1 MLYKRLNRRL
11 VSLAVTVCL
20 LFSLVIPF
28 IIPGKVMAADQLAT
42 YTIQE
47 LKGKAIDFIH
57 DKYQAG
63 EKIDGYTAYVLTAA
77 GADVSA
83 WVYNNASFR
92 DSVINSVYDT
102 LEDASPV
109 PAKVIAQQLLAVS
122 EWGRGDLVAQL
133 ADVLKARQ
141 KPTGSFDDNIYSDI
155 PAYEAL
161 GIAGQ
166 LSVINTDY
174 ARDYILN
181 ARYTTEGENY
191 GAWGSTWGTD
201 FYPDFMT
208 TCQAIRALT
217 YLPNAAGNQQIQI
230 AINNGLA
237 YLQKWQQED
246 GGVYY
251 KTAGWSDDP
260 VVDTAEL
267 IVTLNTLGKDPL
279 GWKNS
284 QGLTPVS
291 YMMFKALND
300 DGSFG
305 AYKNILD
312 ATEALNTYHLFN
324 GTINPA
330 TPLGLN
336 ITPATATVN
345 VNGQQ
350 QYKAVMNYFNGTSSD
365 VTREAAWS
373 VDNGNIAEVVN
384 GLATGLQTGQTVVW
398 ATYNGLAATAS
409 LTVTESASSSTGGSG
424 GCTVNIA
431 VVGRNG
437 ELLYGPGAV
446 TVSKDGRWGLTAL
459 GALEATGL
467 PYEEDNGFV
476 KSIAGQANSGM
487 NGWMYKVN
495 GSVPTVSASQK
506 IVRDGDQVIWW
517 YSMDINSPGPTW
529 DSLLKGSTP
538 APPVT
543 TTPADLKEQ
552 NKKLPAALQA
562 PDAAL
567 DALGKINQLLELKE
581 DATEIAPLS
590 EVKKAVVVTG
600 SDKVMNRAEILAL
613 KKDLLQNKIDLAQE
627 VLASAGAIISDPKA
641 EIALSIP
648 AGALTNDVEI
658 TVKKGAGGNAA
669 PAPPPAGYQQ
679 ISAVYNFGPDGT
691 TFAVPVT
698 LYLKFA
704 LPSLVK
710 PENLALAWY
719 DKTKASWVAIPAV
732 VDVSKGLILARI
744 NHFSD
749 YAVFVKE
756 ARKAFLDVTPASF
769 GWAQDTIETLAGAGI
784 VAGVDGSRFEPGRAV
799 TRAEFASLLVKALG
813 LKVKAGE
820 KNPFKDVKG
829 DAWYAG
835 AVTAA
840 AGNGLVKGYE
850 DGTFRPDNVIT
861 REELAAML
869 VRAVNLPIG
878 EEKLAFKDNDKV
890 STWAR
895 KSVAVAAAHGL
906 VKGFEDGTFRPGD
919 AASRAEC
926 AVMVYRVLVAE

>member
-1 MLYKRLNRRL
+1 MFFKGMKRRFLALTAVISLLLGFLTTFIGPVL
-11 VSLAVTVCL
+11 VEAGTVDYNG
-20 LFSLVIPF
+20 LV
-28 IIPGKVMAADQLAT
+28 A
-42 YTIQE
+42 
-47 LKGKAIDFIH
+47 KAIQFNQ
-57 DKYQAG
+57 QAFSNG
-63 EKIDGYTAYVLTAA
+63 EKLSAYDAYVLTLA
-77 GADVSA
+77 GEDLSA
-83 WVYNNASFR
+83 QDWVYNGESLQQSILDA
-92 DSVINSVYDT
+92 VYAT
-102 LEDASPV
+102 IGN
-109 PAKVIAQQLLAVS
+109 PATAKTKDIAYELLAVKA
-122 EWGRGDLVAQL
+122 WGDSDLAGKLAAIL
-133 ADVLKARQ
+133 ADKQ
-141 KPTGSFDDNIYSDI
+141 GPNGFDNNVYSDM
-155 PAYEAL
+155 PVFDAL
-161 GIAGQ
+161 GRAGEF
-166 LSVINTDY
+166 SVVNVTY
-174 ARDYILN
+174 AREYLLN
-181 ARYTTEGENY
+181 TQCTTAGDNY

-217 YLPNAAGNQQIQI
+217 YLPDAARDHQIQA

-237 YLQKWQQED
+237 YLRQWQQED
-246 GGVYY
+246 GSVYTT
-251 KTAGWSDDP
+251 KPWLDDP
-260 VVDTAEL
+260 AVDTAEL
-267 IVTLNTLGKDPL
+267 IATLQRLDIDPAS
-279 GWKNS
+279 WKS
-284 QGLTPVS
+284 ARGMTPVD
-291 YMMFKALND
+291 YMVQLAPNS

-305 AYKNILD
+305 TTKNALD
-312 ATEALNTYHLFN
+312 ATEALYAYLILEGRT
-324 GTINPA
+324 GSAAAP
-330 TPLGLN
+330 GLA

-345 VNGQQ
+345 INGQQ
-350 QYKAVMNYFNGTSSD
+350 QYKAVMNYLNGTSSD
-365 VTREAAWS
+365 VTRDAAWS
-373 VDNGNIAEVVN
+373 VEDGNIAEVVN
-384 GLATGLQTGQTVVW
+384 GLATGRQTGQTVVR
-398 ATYNGLAATAS
+398 ATYNGLAATAG
-409 LTVTESASSSTGGSG
+409 LTVTASASSSGGGSG
-424 GCTVNIA
+424 GCTVDIA

-467 PYEEDNGFV
+467 PYEEAGGFV
-476 KSIAGQANSGM
+476 KSIAGLANSGM

-495 GSVPTVSASQK
+495 GNVPMVGASQE

-517 YSMDINSPGPTW
+517 YSTDLNSPGPTW

-538 APPVT
+538 ASPAN

-562 PDAAL
+562 PEVAL
-567 DALGKINQLLELKE
+567 EALGKINRLLELKD
-581 DATEIAPLS
+581 DAAEIAPLG
-590 EVKKAVVVTG
+590 EVKRAVVVTG
-600 SDKVMNRAEILAL
+600 SDKAMNRDGIIAL
-613 KKDLLQNKIDLAQE
+613 KKELLQNKIDLAQE
-627 VLASAGAIISDPKA
+627 VSASAGAIISDPKA

-648 AGALTNDVEI
+648 AGALTKDVEI
-658 TVKKGAGGNAA
+658 TVKKGTGGNTA
-669 PAPPPAGYQQ
+669 PTSLPAGYRQ

-698 LYLKFA
+698 LNLKFA
-704 LPSLVK
+704 LPPLVQ
-710 PENLALAWY
+710 PENLAFAWY
-719 DKTKASWVAIPAV
+719 DKTKASWVALPAV
-732 VDVSKGLILARI
+732 VDLSKGLILARI
-744 NHFSD
+744 YHFSD

-829 DAWYAG
+829 DAWYAV

-869 VRAVNLPIG
+869 VRAVNLPAG
-878 EEKLAFKDNDKV
+878 EEKLAFKDSDKV

-895 KSVAVAAAHGL
+895 KSVAIAAASGL
-906 VKGFEDGTFRPGD
+906 IKGFEDGTFRPGD

>member
-1 MLYKRLNRRL
+1 MFLNGMKRRFL
-11 VSLAVTVCL
+11 SLTVMISL
-20 LFSLVIPF
+20 LLGLLTTF
-28 IIPGKVMAADQLAT
+28 IGPVWVEAGTVDYNGLAA
-42 YTIQE
+42 
-47 LKGKAIDFIH
+47 KAIQFNQ
-57 DKYQAG
+57 QAFYNG
-63 EKIDGYTAYVLTAA
+63 ERLSAYDAYVLTLAGEDLAA
-77 GADVSA
+77 SD
-83 WVYNNASFR
+83 WVYNGKSLQQSILDA
-92 DSVINSVYDT
+92 VYAT
-102 LEDASPV
+102 IESPAT
-109 PAKVIAQQLLAVS
+109 AKTKDIAYELLAVKA
-122 EWGRGDLVAQL
+122 WGYSDLARKLAAIL
-133 ADVLKARQ
+133 ADKQ
-141 KPTGSFDDNIYSDI
+141 GPNGFDNNVYSDM
-155 PAYEAL
+155 PVFDAL
-161 GIAGQ
+161 GRAGEF
-166 LSVINTDY
+166 SVVNVIY
-174 ARDYILN
+174 AREYLLN
-181 ARYTTEGENY
+181 TQCTTAGENY

-217 YLPNAAGNQQIQI
+217 YLPNAAGDQQIQA
-230 AINNGLA
+230 AITNGLA
-237 YLQKWQQED
+237 YLRKWQQPD
-246 GGVYY
+246 GSVY
-251 KTAGWSDDP
+251 TTQPWPDDP
-260 VVDTAEL
+260 AVDTAEL
-267 IVTLNTLGKDPL
+267 IVTLQRLDVDPAT
-279 GWKNS
+279 WKS
-284 QGLTPVS
+284 AQGMTPVD
-291 YMMFKALND
+291 YMVQLAPNS

-305 AYKNILD
+305 TTKNALD
-312 ATEALNTYHLFN
+312 ATESLYAYLILE
-324 GTINPA
+324 GRAGSVASP
-330 TPLGLN
+330 GLA

-345 VNGQQ
+345 VNGQRQ
-350 QYKAVMNYFNGTSSD
+350 FKAIMNYLNGTSSD
-365 VTREAAWS
+365 VTRDAAWS

-384 GLATGLQTGQTVVW
+384 GLATGLQTGQTVVR

-409 LTVTESASSSTGGSG
+409 LTVTESATSSTGGSG
-424 GCTVNIA
+424 GCTVDIA

-467 PYEEDNGFV
+467 PYEEAGGFV

-495 GSVPTVSASQK
+495 GSVPMVSASQE

-517 YSMDINSPGPTW
+517 YSMDLNSPGPTW

-538 APPVT
+538 ASPAN

-567 DALGKINQLLELKE
+567 DAMGKINQLLELKE
-581 DATEIAPLS
+581 DAAEIAPLS

-600 SDKVMNRAEILAL
+600 SDKAMNRAEILAL

-627 VLASAGAIISDPKA
+627 VSASAGAIISDPKA

-719 DKTKASWVAIPAV
+719 DKTKVSWVAIPAV

-784 VAGVDGSRFEPGRAV
+784 VAGVDGSHFEPGRAV

-813 LKVKAGE
+813 LEGKAGE

-840 AGNGLVKGYE
+840 ASNGLVKGYE

-869 VRAVNLPIG
+869 VRAVNLPAG